1 METDKYSDY
10 VGIFTFL
17 SGALMILTFLMFCF
31 LVWRAVLWL
40 RDRRNLDD
48 GAVEDIE
55 ELKDPWDQAISR
67 PAADNNWGP
76 ALGGFGGELG
86 GLGSMSQ
93 REQEQLFSTYG
104 PRKVRKEMQRRRKA
118 REQAQKKQSYS

>member
-1 METDKYSDY
+1 MENHDY
-10 VGIFTFL
+10 YVIIDALYWVFWIIPPLVVSLFL
-17 SGALMILTFLMFCF
+17 AWKAIE
-31 LVWRAVLWL
+31 WL
-40 RDRRNLDD
+40 RDRREFD
-48 GAVEDIE
+48 GTAVEE
-55 ELKDPWDQAISR
+55 SKDPWDQAISR

-76 ALGGFGGELG
+76 ASGGFGGELG

-93 REQEQLFSTYG
+93 REQEELFSTYA